1 MKNVTTKEFLA
12 QLLNMRKPGGRIL
25 TFLKAHCDSTGDAST
40 MTTLAKEVGYRNYRA
55 MNLHYGGLAKRIARA
70 LGRPTPPGHVA
81 LGLLVEFVPPKRRS
95 TNNLSNTEYIVIMR
109 REFADALV
117 SAGWITEP
125 EAA

>member
-1 MKNVTTKEFLA
+1 
-12 QLLNMRKPGGRIL
+12 
-25 TFLKAHCDSTGDAST
+25 
-40 MTTLAKEVGYRNYRA
+40 
-55 MNLHYGGLAKRIARA
+55 
-70 LGRPTPPGHVA
+70 
-81 LGLLVEFVPPKRRS
+81 LLVEFVPPKSRS